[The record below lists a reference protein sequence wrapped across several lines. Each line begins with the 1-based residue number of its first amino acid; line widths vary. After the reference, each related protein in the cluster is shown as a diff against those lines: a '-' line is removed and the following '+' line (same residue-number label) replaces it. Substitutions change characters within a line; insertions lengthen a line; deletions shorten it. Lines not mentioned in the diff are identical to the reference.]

1 MLTHCV
7 WSDLFLTR
15 RSEGKKENHFW
26 CTIISKRLKGD
37 KRTWYMTT
45 FFSAQIFLEFI
56 FRLTCTKLCLCLRS
70 RSGTFSFW
78 EGEIPVR
85 RMTAGQRLLVNNSF
99 RLLIMMESELLMGSD
114 AFLALFLGIN
124 LKLVVERA
132 REM

>member
-1 MLTHCV
+1 
-7 WSDLFLTR
+7 
-15 RSEGKKENHFW
+15 
-26 CTIISKRLKGD
+26 
-37 KRTWYMTT
+37 MTT

-85 RMTAGQRLLVNNSF
+85 QMTDGQRLLVNNSF

-114 AFLALFLGIN
+114 AFLALFFGNQTETGCRKGTGNGVWFEFI
-124 LKLVVERA
+124 
-132 REM
+132 